1 MNKNPKTFPDG
12 YIDGWHSI
20 RPGDTPAVPSH
31 ATPAGKT
38 PYEYGYGLGKQ
49 RALEFN
55 GASSKSN

>member
-1 MNKNPKTFPDG
+1 MNEKPQEFRDG
-12 YIDGWHSI
+12 YIDGWQSI

-38 PYEYGYGLGKQ
+38 PYEHGYELGRQ

-55 GASSKSN
+55 GAPSKSN